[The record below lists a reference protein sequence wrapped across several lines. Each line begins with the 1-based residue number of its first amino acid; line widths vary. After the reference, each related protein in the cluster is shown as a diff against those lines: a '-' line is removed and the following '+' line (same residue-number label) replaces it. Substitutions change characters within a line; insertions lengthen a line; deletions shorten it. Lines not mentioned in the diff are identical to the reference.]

1 MDTHPASGPGP
12 GTWKEPDP
20 RRRSN
25 RGSGAQNGL
34 GARQQR
40 LRDACGLSRLNHFLA
55 LWSQAHTPPCNRR
68 SRHRP
73 RSRWAEGP
81 AYRMLQDIR
90 EAHAS
95 LMTKDTSQ
103 AHNGPMR
110 DASGHSL
117 PGDNRGLWQ
126 QQVQL
131 SRGQWR
137 RDDAAGAVR
146 SAGWWESVT
155 VTWSPAPAP
164 DRRPDVLPRALAAA
178 TDMIAPVLADAA
190 VTSTRRLLQRRYQG
204 PLAASLL
211 RRQLVSAAREL
222 PPSDRTP

>member
-1 MDTHPASGPGP
+1 
-12 GTWKEPDP
+12 
-20 RRRSN
+20 
-25 RGSGAQNGL
+25 
-34 GARQQR
+34 
-40 LRDACGLSRLNHFLA
+40 
-55 LWSQAHTPPCNRR
+55 
-68 SRHRP
+68 
-73 RSRWAEGP
+73 
-81 AYRMLQDIR
+81 
-90 EAHAS
+90 
-95 LMTKDTSQ
+95 MTKDTSQ

-164 DRRPDVLPRALAAA
+164 DRRPAVLRRALEAAA
-178 TDMIAPVLADAA
+178 DMIAPVVAAAA
-190 VTSTRRLLQRRYQG
+190 VTGARRLLHRRSHR
-204 PLAASLL
+204 LLVASLL
-211 RRQLVSAAREL
+211 RRQPASAAREL
-222 PPSDRTP
+222 PGQPGHREARGPGHAGSGRLR